1 MTRRH
6 ILSINM
12 PTEPHSSKKI
22 FKSCFNRVT
31 LSFNQIPF
39 VPPKYFIHV
48 QVKRKTRKGKHR
60 NKNPKCSS
68 SSYRFLSWSP
78 SKSSRPGWPGKRRS
92 LWLRVS
98 AGFLRRTKPAELTL
112 VIKNKSAFWSQ
123 PLVDWLIPFFSFQ
136 RAQGLVYWAQEWHLT
151 SCQKT
156 QLCWG

>member
-1 MTRRH
+1 
-6 ILSINM
+6 M

-31 LSFNQIPF
+31 LSFHQIPF

-78 SKSSRPGWPGKRRS
+78 SHPGP
-92 LWLRVS
+92 
-98 AGFLRRTKPAELTL
+98 AGPARDGHSDCVL
-112 VIKNKSAFWSQ
+112 
-123 PLVDWLIPFFSFQ
+123 
-136 RAQGLVYWAQEWHLT
+136 AQGFSTER
-151 SCQKT
+151 S
-156 QLCWG
+156 QLS